1 MTFEELGICEEILRA
16 IGELG
21 FVEPTPIQQATVP
34 VMLNTDD
41 DLVGLAQT
49 GTGKT
54 AAFGLPIL
62 QHLKDTNDFSGS
74 RRERTTQAL
83 ILAPTREL
91 CMQIAK
97 DLGNYAKYLPLKIV
111 AVYGGEDIRKQLFQL
126 DITPEIIV
134 ATPGRLI
141 DLVRRGKVTLSSVDY
156 LVLDEAD
163 EMLDMGF
170 KEDLE
175 TILSETPQDRRTML
189 FSATMPKEIA
199 SIASNYMCDAREIQ
213 IGERNAGTENVDHI
227 YYVCRAEH
235 RYDVL
240 KRIVDLNPDI
250 YGIVF
255 CRTKADCQVVS
266 EKLIK
271 DGYNADAL
279 HGDLTQVARD
289 NVMQRFRL
297 GAVQLLVATD
307 VAARGLDVHNLT
319 HVINYQLPDDPEV
332 YTHRSGRTGR
342 AGKRGVSV
350 NIVHIR
356 ETRRIAELERLL
368 KRDFKRELIPSGLD
382 VCRKQLFNQIVRL
395 QNVDTTK
402 LDDET
407 GLAADG
413 IREALQMLDY
423 MPKEELI
430 KRFVALEFNRF
441 LEYYKD
447 SEDLNVPV
455 PKRGEK
461 TARSE
466 KGASR
471 EGGQRGKKVRM
482 KINVGTS
489 DGINT
494 RSFLALIND
503 TTHDRSITI
512 GDIEVQKNYTFFDL
526 FIDQKQKVIN
536 AFRIY
541 EDLFVQEAKGMK
553 PKDDGDGSGYGAG
566 GAFPR
571 GGRKGGRKEGY
582 GRKDDSYGRKDRRD
596 DSHGSY
602 SAGKGVRSRKNEG
615 PKEEKPWRSSSKRS
629 RK

>member
-1 MTFEELGICEEILRA
+1 MAFEELGLDEVILRA
-16 IGELG
+16 VSELG
-21 FVEPTPIQQATVP
+21 FESPTPIQAAAIP
-34 VMLNTDD
+34 VMLQTDD
-41 DLVGLAQT
+41 DILGLAQT

-54 AAFGLPIL
+54 AAFGLPL
-62 QHLKDTNDFSGS
+62 LHHLMHAPFIYEGV
-74 RRERTTQAL
+74 RTTRAL
-83 ILAPTREL
+83 VLAPTREL
-91 CMQIAK
+91 CMQISK
-97 DLGNYAKYLPLKIV
+97 DLKLYGKYSKLKVV
-111 AVYGGEDIRKQLFQL
+111 AVYGGEDIRRQLSQL
-126 DITPEIIV
+126 DVTPEIIV

-141 DLVRRGKVTLSSVDY
+141 DLVRRGKVMLSNIEY

-163 EMLDMGF
+163 EMLNMGF
-170 KEDLE
+170 KDDLE
-175 TILSETPQDRRTML
+175 TILKETPAERRTLL
-189 FSATMPKEIA
+189 FSATMPKEISA
-199 SIASNYMCDAREIQ
+199 IARNYMRSARELQ

-227 YYVCRAEH
+227 YYVCKAEH

-319 HVINYQLPDDPEV
+319 HVINYQLPDDSEV

-342 AGKRGVSV
+342 AGKRGISVS
-350 NIVHIR
+350 IVHIR
-356 ETRRIAELERLL
+356 EVRRINELERLL
-368 KRDFKRELIPSGLD
+368 KRTFKRERIPSGLD

-395 QNVDTTK
+395 QSVDTAM
-402 LDDET
+402 LDEDT
-407 GLAADG
+407 TAAANGLK
-413 IREALQMLDY
+413 EAMSMLDY

-441 LEYYKD
+441 LAYYKD
-447 SEDLNVPV
+447 AADLNV
-455 PKRGEK
+455 EIK
-461 TARSE
+461 TAKKSSDTSAPG
-466 KGASR
+466 KLSG
-471 EGGQRGKKVRM
+471 RGKKVRM

-494 RSFLALIND
+494 RSFLALVND
-503 TTHDRSITI
+503 TTRDRSITI

-526 FIDQKQKVIN
+526 FLDQKQKVVN
-536 AFRIY
+536 AFKIY
-541 EDLFVQEAKGMK
+541 EDLFVVEAKGMK
-553 PKDDGDGSGYGAG
+553 PRENSDSDNYSGKRRKGDNDSYSGRGKG
-566 GAFPR
+566 GAN
-571 GGRKGGRKEGY
+571 GHS
-582 GRKDDSYGRKDRRD
+582 D
-596 DSHGSY
+596 
-602 SAGKGVRSRKNEG
+602 
-615 PKEEKPWRSSSKRS
+615 KPWRKGR
-629 RK
+629 R